1 MLKKYQSITIEQVAY
16 HEAGH
21 VMYYLLRG
29 IVPECVEVVDE
40 NQGTTYV
47 DSEEETLSALTQ
59 DFSLLAGTVA
69 QHIYAGDFSST
80 LQQVQA
86 GGVPDGASS
95 DFSKLTESDAGVIA
109 EMMLHL
115 YDLFCCERWL
125 ILSTIAEELI
135 LKRALSKK
143 QIAEIVVRLARINKN
158 MKRIAKFRRNS
169 MVLSTDE
176 HYRSR
181 LRRCRRKI

>member
-69 QHIYAGDFSST
+69 QHIYAGDFSSI

-95 DFSKLTESDAGVIA
+95 DFSQLTESDAGVIA

-125 ILSTIAEELI
+125 LLSTIAEELI
-135 LKRALSKK
+135 SKRQLGKEDIA
-143 QIAEIVVRLARINKN
+143 QIVIRLARIDKN
-158 MKRIAKFRRNS
+158 MKKIAKIRRK
-169 MVLSTDE
+169 ST
-176 HYRSR
+176 YPVCST
-181 LRRCRRKI
+181 RRCDNKISEYNKI